1 MAEGISKK
9 LHGYSIFVQS
19 AGVLSNS
26 EIDPFAV
33 EVSEE
38 IGVTLEKHRSRT
50 FKEMEA
56 WGDDISSFDLI
67 IALSPASQRHA
78 LEYTR
83 YFSLKIE
90 YWNIL
95 DPVDIGDTRNAKLNA
110 YRITRDQI
118 QKNIEKR
125 F

>member
-1 MAEGISKK
+1 MAEGICKK
-9 LHGYSIFVQS
+9 LYGYSIFVQS

-118 QKNIEKR
+118 LKNIEKR

>member
-1 MAEGISKK
+1 M
-9 LHGYSIFVQS
+9 
-19 AGVLSNS
+19 
-26 EIDPFAV
+26 DPFAV

-38 IGVTLEKHRSRT
+38 IGVILEKHRSRT

-83 YFSLKIE
+83 
-90 YWNIL
+90 
-95 DPVDIGDTRNAKLNA
+95 
-110 YRITRDQI
+110 
-118 QKNIEKR
+118 
-125 F
+125 

>member
-1 MAEGISKK
+1 MYARKSSYSKK
-9 LHGYSIFVQS
+9 H
-19 AGVLSNS
+19 
-26 EIDPFAV
+26 
-33 EVSEE
+33 
-38 IGVTLEKHRSRT
+38 KSRT

-90 YWNIL
+90 YWSIL
-95 DPVDIGDTRNAKLNA
+95 DPVILA
-110 YRITRDQI
+110 I
-118 QKNIEKR
+118 QEMLS
-125 F
+125 